1 MVYTKI
7 VIIKITQNYCILLLI
22 LHLKHNFNAIF
33 ISWWNSNIW
42 ALWMSMYSCQAT
54 IINISFLR
62 INFYLFFS
70 LSLIFLKFCSISVLN
85 QPKQMESFWFYF
97 LSNITFRA
105 CTHFVWDGN
114 EACILKNDL
123 GENRISK
130 VPNGISGRIKGDC
143 SFSTT
148 TTIGIHFSIVIFGV
162 KNHS

>member
-1 MVYTKI
+1 MQYLLVGGIQTFELCGCQCSR
-7 VIIKITQNYCILLLI
+7 VRQLLLTYHFYE
-22 LHLKHNFNAIF
+22 LIF
-33 ISWWNSNIW
+33 I
-42 ALWMSMYSCQAT
+42 Y
-54 IINISFLR
+54 
-62 INFYLFFS
+62 FFS
-70 LSLIFLKFCSISVLN
+70 LSLIFLKCCSISVLN
-85 QPKQMESFWFYF
+85 QPKQMEFWFYF
-97 LSNITFRA
+97 LSNISFRA
-105 CTHFVWDGN
+105 CTPFVWDGN